1 MEYDNLIN
9 AEQCAGIAGK
19 GAKTVENQNQQENR
33 SEAEDLFRSDSRG
46 PIILKSYYKSAIQTV
61 ESKLSIM
68 NEEYFLAHGRK
79 PIQMITSR
87 IKKQQSIIDK
97 MKRHGYPL
105 TVEDA
110 INRLNDIAGVRA
122 ICAFE
127 DDVYRMAEILLK
139 HADITLLH
147 KKDYIENPKA
157 SGYRS
162 LHLIISV
169 PIYLAAG
176 KRDVKVEVQLR
187 TISMDFWASIEH
199 ELRYKQRIE
208 FTEELNREILECAD
222 LTAQLDERMG
232 RLQKDLTSYI
242 ASQSE

>member
-1 MEYDNLIN
+1 MEQEMTTVLSMLP
-9 AEQCAGIAGK
+9 EQLEQIQ
-19 GAKTVENQNQQENR
+19 T
-33 SEAEDLFRSDSRG
+33 DSKKF
-46 PIILKSYYKSAIQTV
+46 ILLKSYYKAAIRAI

-68 NEEYFLAHGRK
+68 NEEHYLNHGRK

-87 IKKQQSIIDK
+87 IKKHQSVIDK
-97 MKRHGYPL
+97 MKRHGYPM
-105 TVEDA
+105 TAESA
-110 INRLNDIAGVRA
+110 ITRLNDIAGVRA

-127 DDVYRMAEILLK
+127 QDAYDLAEELLR

-147 KKDYIENPKA
+147 KKDYIASPKA

-162 LHLIISV
+162 LHLIVSV

-199 ELRYKQRIE
+199 ELRYKQQIE

-222 LTAQLDERMG
+222 LSAQLDERMG
-232 RLQKDLTSYI
+232 RLHINLSRYI
-242 ASQSE
+242 EAQTER

>member
-1 MEYDNLIN
+1 MRGIQAV
-9 AEQCAGIAGK
+9 AEQLRVNPA
-19 GAKTVENQNQQENR
+19 
-33 SEAEDLFRSDSRG
+33 SEPTEY
-46 PIILKSYYKSAIQTV
+46 IILKSYYKAAIRAV

-68 NEEYFLAHGRK
+68 NEEHYLNHGRK
-79 PIQMITSR
+79 PIQMISSR
-87 IKKQQSIIDK
+87 IKKQQSVIDK

-105 TVEDA
+105 TVEA
-110 INRLNDIAGVRA
+110 AVSRINDIAGVRA

-127 DDVYRMAEILLK
+127 YDAYDLAEELLK

-147 KKDYIENPKA
+147 KKDYIANPKA

-162 LHLIISV
+162 LHLILSV

-199 ELRYKQRIE
+199 ELRYKQQIE
-208 FTEELNREILECAD
+208 FTEELNREILECAG
-222 LTAQLDERMG
+222 LSAQLDERMG
-232 RLQKDLTSYI
+232 NLHKNLSQYI
-242 ASQSE
+242 EAHTRQG

>member
-1 MEYDNLIN
+1 MDGLKNWE
-9 AEQCAGIAGK
+9 ETAGK
-19 GAKTVENQNQQENR
+19 QLISQSLEKKEEGVHP
-33 SEAEDLFRSDSRG
+33 DPHDY
-46 PIILKSYYKSAIQTV
+46 IILKSYYKSAIQIV

-87 IKKQQSIIDK
+87 IKKEQSVIDK
-97 MKRHGYPL
+97 MKRHGYPV
-105 TVEDA
+105 TAENA
-110 INRLNDIAGVRA
+110 IIKLHDIAGVRA

-127 DDVYRMAEILLK
+127 EDVRYLAEVLLK
-139 HADITLLH
+139 HEDITLLH
-147 KKDYIENPKA
+147 KKDFIAKPKA

-199 ELRYKQRIE
+199 ELRYKQSIA
-208 FTEELNREILECAD
+208 FPDALNREILECAE
-222 LTAQLDERMG
+222 LSAELDERMG
-232 RLQKDLTSYI
+232 RLHNNLTNYI
-242 ASQSE
+242 DSQTMK

>member
-1 MEYDNLIN
+1 MEIQAAEGLGVN
-9 AEQCAGIAGK
+9 ARETI
-19 GAKTVENQNQQENR
+19 V
-33 SEAEDLFRSDSRG
+33 
-46 PIILKSYYKSAIQTV
+46 LKSYYKSAIQIV

-68 NEEYFLAHGRK
+68 NEEYFLANGRK

-87 IKKQQSIIDK
+87 IKKEQSVIDK
-97 MKRHGYPL
+97 MKRHGYPI
-105 TVEDA
+105 TAENA
-110 INRLNDIAGVRA
+110 ITKLHDIAGVRA

-127 DDVYRMAEILLK
+127 SDAYHLAQMLLK
-139 HADITLLH
+139 HQDITLLH
-147 KKDYIENPKA
+147 KKDFIANPKE

-199 ELRYKQRIE
+199 ELRYKQKIT
-208 FTEELNREILECAD
+208 FPEELNREILECA
-222 LTAQLDERMG
+222 QLSAKLDDRMAN
-232 RLQKDLTSYI
+232 LHKNLSEYI
-242 ASQSE
+242 TTQTQE

>member
-1 MEYDNLIN
+1 MMDITNQKEVGFMEQERMTAPLWLPEQPEF
-9 AEQCAGIAGK
+9 AEPDAR
-19 GAKTVENQNQQENR
+19 EY
-33 SEAEDLFRSDSRG
+33 
-46 PIILKSYYKSAIQTV
+46 IILKSYYKAAIRAV

-68 NEEYFLAHGRK
+68 NEEHDLKHGRK

-87 IKKQQSIIDK
+87 IKKQQSVIDK

-105 TVEDA
+105 TAEVA
-110 INRLNDIAGVRA
+110 IARINDIAGVRA

-127 DDVYRMAEILLK
+127 YDAYDLAEELLQ

-147 KKDYIENPKA
+147 KKDYIANPKA

-176 KRDVKVEVQLR
+176 KRDIKVEVQLR

-199 ELRYKQRIE
+199 ELRYKQKIA
-208 FTEELNREILECAD
+208 FTEELNQEILRCAE
-222 LTAQLDERMG
+222 LSAQLDERMG
-232 RLQKDLTSYI
+232 KLQKNLSQYI
-242 ASQSE
+242 ASQTTR

>member
-1 MEYDNLIN
+1 MIHNEMLTTPLLTDQPL
-9 AEQCAGIAGK
+9 
-19 GAKTVENQNQQENR
+19 ENIHP
-33 SEAEDLFRSDSRG
+33 DSREY
-46 PIILKSYYKSAIQTV
+46 IVLKSYYKGAIRTV

-68 NEEYFLAHGRK
+68 NEEHYLATGRK

-87 IKKQQSIIDK
+87 IKKQQSVVDK
-97 MKRHGYPL
+97 MKRHGYPM
-105 TVEDA
+105 TAEAA
-110 INRLNDIAGVRA
+110 ITKLNDIAGVRA

-127 DDVYRMAEILLK
+127 YDVYNLAEELLK

-147 KKDYIENPKA
+147 KKDYIAEPKV

-169 PIYLAAG
+169 PIYLAEG

-199 ELRYKQRIE
+199 ELRYKQKIA
-208 FTEELNREILECAD
+208 FTEELNEEILKCAD
-222 LTAQLDERMG
+222 LSAALDERMG
-232 RLQKDLTSYI
+232 RLQRSLINYI
-242 ASQSE
+242 TEQGNM

>member
-1 MEYDNLIN
+1 MD
-9 AEQCAGIAGK
+9 
-19 GAKTVENQNQQENR
+19 
-33 SEAEDLFRSDSRG
+33 RSDNHIIPLMTEQLLENINPDSREF
-46 PIILKSYYKSAIQTV
+46 IVLKSYYKAAIRTV

-68 NEEYFLAHGRK
+68 NEEHYLKHGRK
-79 PIQMITSR
+79 PIQMISSR
-87 IKKQQSIIDK
+87 IKKQQSAIDK

-105 TVEDA
+105 TAEAA
-110 INRLNDIAGVRA
+110 ITKLNDIAGVRA

-127 DDVYRMAEILLK
+127 YDAYDLAEELLQ

-147 KKDYIENPKA
+147 KKDYIANPKA

-199 ELRYKQRIE
+199 ELRYKQQIT
-208 FTEELNREILECAD
+208 FTPELEQDILECAS
-222 LTAQLDERMG
+222 LSAQLDERMG
-232 RLQKDLTSYI
+232 RLQKCLRSYI
-242 ASQSE
+242 EGQTE

>member
-1 MEYDNLIN
+1 ME
-9 AEQCAGIAGK
+9 EQNNPLVHSVIADI
-19 GAKTVENQNQQENR
+19 
-33 SEAEDLFRSDSRG
+33 DLMQTLKADSHDV
-46 PIILKSYYKSAIQTV
+46 IILKSYYKSAIQAV

-68 NEEYFLAHGRK
+68 NEEHFLAHGRK

-87 IKKQQSIIDK
+87 IKKQQSVIDK

-105 TVEDA
+105 TAEAA
-110 INRLNDIAGVRA
+110 ITKLHDIAGVRA

-127 DDVYRMAEILLK
+127 NDAYQMAEILLR
-139 HADITLLH
+139 HQDITLLH
-147 KKDYIENPKA
+147 KKDFIANPKP

-199 ELRYKQRIE
+199 ELRYKQQIS
-208 FTEELNREILECAD
+208 FPEELNREILECAN
-222 LTAQLDERMG
+222 LSAELDERMAK
-232 RLQKDLTSYI
+232 LHKNLSSYI
-242 ASQSE
+242 ASQKRQDTQQA

>member
-1 MEYDNLIN
+1 MDHNIMQSVSLLDQKPETKAQI
-9 AEQCAGIAGK
+9 
-19 GAKTVENQNQQENR
+19 V
-33 SEAEDLFRSDSRG
+33 
-46 PIILKSYYKSAIQTV
+46 LKSYYKAAIQTV

-68 NEEYFLAHGRK
+68 NDEHYLAYGRK

-97 MKRHGYPL
+97 MKRHGYSL
-105 TVEDA
+105 TMEDA
-110 INRLNDIAGVRA
+110 ISKLNDIAGVRA

-127 DDVYRMAEILLK
+127 YDAYHLADILLK
-139 HADITLLH
+139 HQDITLLH
-147 KKDYIENPKA
+147 KKDFIANPKE

-169 PIYLAAG
+169 PIYLAEG

-199 ELRYKQRIE
+199 ELRYKQHIS
-208 FTEELNREILECAD
+208 FPEELNREILECAQ
-222 LTAQLDERMG
+222 LSAELDERMG
-232 RLQKDLTSYI
+232 KLQKDLTDYI
-242 ASQSE
+242 VSQTE

>member
-1 MEYDNLIN
+1 MDCNEITPVPLIT
-9 AEQCAGIAGK
+9 EHML
-19 GAKTVENQNQQENR
+19 ENVN
-33 SEAEDLFRSDSRG
+33 SDSKEY
-46 PIILKSYYKSAIQTV
+46 IVLKSYYKAAIRTV

-68 NEEYFLAHGRK
+68 NEEYYLNHGRK
-79 PIQMITSR
+79 PIQMISSR
-87 IKKQQSIIDK
+87 IKKQQSVIDK
-97 MKRHGYPL
+97 MKRHGYPM
-105 TVEDA
+105 TAEAA
-110 INRLNDIAGVRA
+110 ISKINDIAGVRA

-127 DDVYRMAEILLK
+127 YDAYELAEELLK

-147 KKDYIENPKA
+147 KKDYIATPKS

-176 KRDVKVEVQLR
+176 KRDIKVEVQLR

-199 ELRYKQRIE
+199 ELRYKQKIE

-222 LTAQLDERMG
+222 LSAQLDERMG
-232 RLQKDLTSYI
+232 KLHQNLSRYI
-242 ASQSE
+242 DSHTDFS

>member
-1 MEYDNLIN
+1 MEQWE
-9 AEQCAGIAGK
+9 AQPVPMMTEQMLESIHP
-19 GAKTVENQNQQENR
+19 E
-33 SEAEDLFRSDSRG
+33 SREFMV
-46 PIILKSYYKSAIQTV
+46 LKSYYKAAIRTV

-68 NEEYFLAHGRK
+68 NDEHDLTYGRK
-79 PIQMITSR
+79 PIQMISSR
-87 IKKQQSIIDK
+87 IKKQQSAMDK

-105 TVEDA
+105 TVEA
-110 INRLNDIAGVRA
+110 AVNRLNDIAGVRA

-127 DDVYRMAEILLK
+127 YDVYNLAEELLK

-147 KKDYIENPKA
+147 KKDYIANPKD

-222 LTAQLDERMG
+222 LSSQLDERMG
-232 RLQKDLTSYI
+232 NLHKNLSQYI
-242 ASQSE
+242 EAQTEKSF